1 MKIAT
6 TAGTRNRDDR
16 NKTKKRNVKNCGIQ
30 MKYMFLIVFINNIL
44 MQGEKSNKCNKSKEN
59 LTKVIIC
66 FY

>member
-6 TAGTRNRDDR
+6 TDGTRNRDDR

-44 MQGEKSNKCNKSKEN
+44 M
-59 LTKVIIC
+59 
-66 FY
+66 